1 MWRTSLILGVPR
13 KKPRKKRSQWSR
25 KKFLSLSQVQVC
37 TVFFIPPNIVCIAT
51 ENTGFASLA
60 DFASVLAD
68 ETSFAGLKRRIG
80 TIADNNELHK
90 LGLEKTRKSSTV
102 KVVETPLPKVQQD
115 RIERQVAYAQ
125 TSKEISKWQPII
137 QKNRQAKS
145 LFFPLNA
152 PASLNVTSGS
162 IVASHTPK
170 TDFEL
175 EMQASLAASGVATEG
190 DICRLEEMEMN
201 KLSATEVEARF
212 KALAKQRSLLF
223 FQERRQK
230 HQSKIK
236 SKKYRKIKSKE
247 KAKEEAQKDAELTS
261 AERREKAEL
270 ARAKERLTL
279 KTRRAN
285 KWAQETIHR
294 RGLES
299 GSRAEIIEQLRDKER
314 IRLEIFGR
322 AADAR
327 EGSEDERDLYITG
340 SEDEGNGKLNQD
352 YFKDSEDESH
362 TESES
367 RHSLDDGMTEPDI
380 TNSGED
386 EEDAPVGRR
395 TFGHIKED
403 GEPSE
408 AEDVEP
414 AATKKTNKRSL
425 KSNGTSRRS
434 NLFEVAKDDKLLA
447 QQEIIKQAFAQDDLF
462 AEFAAEK
469 EGTIQTDAPKTE
481 DMTLPGWGSWS
492 GEGVLKTEPNVR
504 VIKKIEGIDAKKRM
518 DANLKHVIINEKQN
532 KKLQETWM
540 VPKIPYPYK
549 SKEEYERATRM
560 KPLGPEWNSTTTY
573 RKRVE
578 PRVQIKVGSIIDPIK
593 FVKQPKH

>member
-1 MWRTSLILGVPR
+1 M
-13 KKPRKKRSQWSR
+13 
-25 KKFLSLSQVQVC
+25 
-37 TVFFIPPNIVCIAT
+37 
-51 ENTGFASLA
+51 A

-80 TIADNNELHK
+80 TIADDNDLHK
-90 LGLEKTRKSSTV
+90 LGLQKSRKSAV
-102 KVVETPLPKVQQD
+102 AKVVETPLPKVQQD
-115 RIERQVAYAQ
+115 RIERQVAYSQ
-125 TSKEISKWQPII
+125 TSKDISKWQPIV

-145 LFFPLNA
+145 LSFPLN
-152 PASLNVTSGS
+152 PTASLNVTSGS
-162 IVASHTPK
+162 IVASHKPR

-175 EMQASLAASGVATEG
+175 EMQASLEASGVANEG
-190 DICRLEEMEMN
+190 DICRLEEMELN

-212 KALAKQRSLLF
+212 KALAQKRSLLF

-247 KAKEEAQKDAELTS
+247 RAKDEAKKEAELSTS
-261 AERREKAEL
+261 ERREKAEL

-285 KWAQETIHR
+285 KWAQEMIHR

-299 GSRAEIIEQLRDKER
+299 GSREEVVEQLRDKER
-314 IRLEIFGR
+314 IRQEIFGR
-322 AADAR
+322 AADTR
-327 EGSEDERDLYITG
+327 EGSDDERDLYLSG
-340 SEDEGNGKLNQD
+340 SEDEGNDKLNQD
-352 YFKDSEDESH
+352 YFNDSEDEERGSDSQEEEKISQSDF
-362 TESES
+362 TESGE
-367 RHSLDDGMTEPDI
+367 
-380 TNSGED
+380 ED
-386 EEDAPVGRR
+386 EDTPVGRR
-395 TFGHIKED
+395 TFGNIAED
-403 GEPSE
+403 GQASETEEPMQ
-408 AEDVEP
+408 
-414 AATKKTNKRSL
+414 TKNAK
-425 KSNGTSRRS
+425 KSSTKAVSHRS
-434 NLFEVAKDDKLLA
+434 NLFEAAKDDKLLA

-469 EGTIQTDAPKTE
+469 EGIMQADAPKTE
-481 DMTLPGWGSWS
+481 DLTLPGWGSWS
-492 GEGVLKTEPNVR
+492 GEGVPKTEPKVR
-504 VIKKIEGIDAKKRM
+504 IIKKIDGVDTKKRK

-540 VPKIPYPYK
+540 VPKVPYPYK